1 MLLNT
6 LSKFEHELLE
16 SYTLSKQLITNAP
29 PGLLEKISKI
39 KASQIQ
45 KLAKSKV
52 PAYKKFLKN
61 KKHSSI
67 EDVPYTDKN
76 NYIKKFPYE
85 ARCLGGKFPTKGNI
99 DESSGSSGVPTNWIR
114 AVSEEDL
121 LFKAAKFEFY
131 YTFNADK
138 INYITLSA
146 WSSGPWATGV
156 KFCEIIER
164 YTLVKNTTPDI
175 DNIIRSLKTFG
186 KKYDYIIGGYPPFLK
201 QLFDTPSVKWKDYK
215 INIITGGESIPLEW
229 KANIRKKLNDKATI
243 ISSYGASDIDIGIG
257 FETPFSEFIREQA
270 KLHPEINK
278 ELFKTDFN
286 PMVFQ
291 YNPLTHYIENTKKH
305 EYSITILDPNV
316 ASPKVKYN
324 IHDKG
329 GKITYKDAIKVL
341 NKHNKQAVKKFLKK
355 NKTLKLPFLYV
366 IGRSDGTV
374 SVDGANVYPEQIQI
388 AIDSNPTTSKTTNR
402 FMVKKVY
409 EKNQQATFKI
419 LIEAKKGKEIN
430 KTLKNNYEKV
440 ILKKLMILNKDFKE
454 SYLKNH
460 SLKPKVEIYKY
471 NSNKDFQAQ
480 KNRIK
485 NKYILS

>member
-6 LSKFEHELLE
+6 ISRFEHDLLDN
-16 SYTLSKQLITNAP
+16 YPLSKQLITNIHP
-29 PGLLEKISKI
+29 EILEKLSKI
-39 KASQIQ
+39 KAYQIY
-45 KLAKSKV
+45 KLAKRKV

-61 KKHSSI
+61 KKLSSI
-67 EDVPYTDKN
+67 EDIPYTDKK

-85 ARCLGGKFPTKGNI
+85 LRCLNGKFPKTGNI

-114 AVSEEDL
+114 SVEEEDL
-121 LFKAAKFEFY
+121 LFKAAKFEFN
-131 YTFNADK
+131 YTFKADK

-175 DNIIRSLKTFG
+175 KNIIRSLKTFG
-186 KKYDYIIGGYPPFLK
+186 NKYNYIIGGYPPFLK
-201 QLFDTPSVKWKDYK
+201 QLFDTPSIKWKDYK

-229 KANIRKKLNDKATI
+229 KDNIKKKLNKNSKI

-257 FETPFSEFIREQA
+257 FETPFSEFVREQA
-270 KLHPEINK
+270 KQNPKLNK
-278 ELFKTDFN
+278 ELFKAEFN

-305 EYSITILDPNV
+305 EYSVTILDPCV

-324 IHDKG
+324 VHDKG
-329 GKITYKDAIKVL
+329 GKISYKNIIKIL
-341 NKHNKQAVKKFLKK
+341 KKYNKPAVKKFLKK

-374 SVDGANVYPEQIQI
+374 SVDGANVYPEQIGA
-388 AIDSNPTTSKTTNR
+388 AIESNPTTSKTTNR
-402 FMVKKVY
+402 FMIKKEY
-409 EKNQQATFKI
+409 CKNQKVTFKI
-419 LIEAKKGKEIN
+419 LIETKRGKEIN
-430 KTLKNNYEKV
+430 NTLKKTYERT
-440 ILKKLMILNKDFKE
+440 ILKKLMELNRDFKE
-454 SYLKNH
+454 SYLKNK
-460 SLKPKVEIYKY
+460 SLKPKIEIYKY
-471 NSNKDFQAQ
+471 NSNKDFKAS
-480 KNRIK
+480 KNKIK
-485 NKYILS
+485 NKYII